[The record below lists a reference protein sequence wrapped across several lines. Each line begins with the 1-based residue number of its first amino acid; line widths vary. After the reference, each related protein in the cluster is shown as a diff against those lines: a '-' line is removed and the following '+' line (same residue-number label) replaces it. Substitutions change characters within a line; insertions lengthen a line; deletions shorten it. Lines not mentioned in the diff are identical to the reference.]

1 MFVCSVASWPLFA
14 IITILVMYVVGYD
27 FYLMKDIVVAHV
39 TKLATVEPV
48 DAAGEVAEGVGRF
61 LRG

>member
-1 MFVCSVASWPLFA
+1 
-14 IITILVMYVVGYD
+14 MYVVGYD